1 MTKAIAQEESEM
13 VLQLLKKIM
22 PVDSPP
28 LEFAAARCLWRRLYY
43 CGCRRCVEVCRSG
56 ALSLCGDQ
64 ISLDQAACTA
74 CMRCSAVCPND
85 ALIAAPD
92 LYRLLDGMDTDEEV
106 LFSCVRQP
114 RLQGERYTLSCLGQF
129 TDEALIAIALQGPR
143 SVVFN
148 VAACHGC
155 TNRESATA
163 AINALERITA
173 MLQPLMRAKITL
185 LQSGHPEFPAETA
198 NRRDFLTGLTGK
210 IRSSALRAIVGP
222 SPVNPESH
230 DNRRRIPWRRRL
242 LLQVEKSLDFQGKT
256 QLREICNPRLRRNE
270 NCELCPSCAGI
281 CPSGALRLEEDD
293 GERLL
298 FDGRLCS
305 SCGLCVTFCR
315 KGALL
320 LIEAPIFTGT
330 EDLAV
335 ERGINPAENP
345 RGEEE
350 I

>member
-1 MTKAIAQEESEM
+1 M
-13 VLQLLKKIM
+13 LQLFKKIM

-28 LEFAAARCLWRRLYY
+28 LEFVAARCLWRRLYY
-43 CGCRRCVEVCRSG
+43 CDCRRCVKVCRSG
-56 ALSLCGDQ
+56 ALSLRGDQ
-64 ISLDQAACTA
+64 ISFDQTACTA

-92 LYRLLDGMDTDEEV
+92 LYRLLAGMVTDEEV

-114 RLQGERYTLSCLGQF
+114 RLKGERYTLSCLGQF
-129 TDEALIAIALQGPR
+129 TDEALIAIVLQGPR

-155 TNRESATA
+155 PNRESAA
-163 AINALERITA
+163 AAVNALERITA
-173 MLQPLMRAKITL
+173 RLQPLMRAKITL
-185 LQSGHPEFPAETA
+185 LQPGHPEVPAETA

-210 IRSSALRAIVGP
+210 IRLSAARAIVGP
-222 SPVNPESH
+222 PPANPESRA
-230 DNRRRIPWRRRL
+230 NRRRIPWRRRL
-242 LLQVEKSLDFQGKT
+242 LLQVENSLDLQGRA

-281 CPSGALRLEEDD
+281 CPSGALRLEGDD

-315 KGALL
+315 EGALQL
-320 LIEAPIFTGT
+320 LEAPLTAGS
-330 EDLAV
+330 DPPLV
-335 ERGINPAENP
+335 ERGISPAENL
-345 RGEEE
+345 RGEEKT
-350 I
+350 